1 RTDRTFTSITKVMA
15 FIHQLL
21 LSNRTTTTREVY
33 YVFVTHFRNQ
43 KECDGTILDVAK
55 ILNVPRRAL
64 GLSASPKG
72 ELEGRSVYMEISCL
86 VNGFADDGVE
96 IKVTSK
102 DAKVIVVI
110 EKEGVYNKLSEER
123 IFDDFPC
130 ILVTGKGFPDLA
142 TRALVNTLHKELD
155 IPVVGIC
162 DSNPFGI
169 SVLAL
174 YYCAGERMGV
184 DGRMKY
190 TVPMMWIGLRPSTV
204 ESLEDDLPKD
214 VFQSLTDLDYKRID
228 SLLDEDN
235 LFLNEERYEEIVK
248 MKESG
253 KKVEL
258 EALYWLGSDYMSNWV

>member
-1 RTDRTFTSITKVMA
+1 MTIFLGELKRHCYQVSRGNHLTNR
-15 FIHQLL
+15 LL
-21 LSNRTTTTREVY
+21 LPS
-33 YVFVTHFRNQ
+33 
-43 KECDGTILDVAK
+43 
-55 ILNVPRRAL
+55 
-64 GLSASPKG
+64 S
-72 ELEGRSVYMEISCL
+72 
-86 VNGFADDGVE
+86 
-96 IKVTSK
+96 
-102 DAKVIVVI
+102 
-110 EKEGVYNKLSEER
+110 
-123 IFDDFPC
+123 

-235 LFLNEERYEEIVK
+235 LFLNEERHEEIVK

-258 EALYWLGSDYMSNWV
+258 EALYWLGSDYMSNWVVGMLREMDDGNEMVAI